1 MSDVGFIVMEEPIMI
16 PQAVTEKIDNTP
28 IEIAQAAKDKVYV
41 VWYDNGLEYDD
52 NFQDIDRIFS
62 SYDDAAKYLDDCGYV
77 RQVESGYGGEYIA
90 WYQPY
95 DDDTECG
102 DDYFAIYEESR
113 YIIREFDLY

>member
-41 VWYDNGLEYDD
+41 VWFDNGLEYDD
-52 NFQDIDRIFS
+52 NFQDIDRIFMT
-62 SYDDAAKYLDDCGYV
+62 YADAEKYLDDCGYT
-77 RQVESGYGGEYIA
+77 RQVENGHSGEYMA
-90 WYQPY
+90 WYPPY